1 MPPSCV
7 SLLTFKPPAMTPEQP
22 PFRIAVRQF
31 GPFESALAKLW
42 ASFCRETG
50 CQLAVEMVPMDL
62 HQLYASLLTDK
73 GLANGAWDVAH
84 LNTDWL
90 PEAASTG
97 ALENLTPYIQQQ
109 PPADFPQGWSPSL
122 LGMQQRGE
130 VILGLPFHDGPEC
143 LIYRKDLFDSAEEQ
157 ANFQRQHGR
166 PLSVPE
172 TWKEF
177 QTVARFFQRP
187 AENLYGFVAAGYPD
201 GHNTVFDFC
210 LHLWTRGGQ
219 LVDARGNVCI
229 DSAAAVA
236 GLTFYRQLMRDAAAH
251 PATMQYESVRA
262 GQAFAR
268 GEAAL
273 MVNWFGFAA
282 VCDVDADCP
291 VRGRVDIARIPHGAG
306 GQSASLNVY
315 WLYAIGAG
323 SRHKA
328 LAYEFLRFATRSEN
342 DKLLTLEGGIGC
354 RLSTWHDA
362 EINALVPYYHKL
374 DMLHQQA
381 QSLPPKANWAQIAA
395 IIDTAVLRALT
406 TDIPVTEL
414 LAAGQQ
420 QINALDYV

>member
-1 MPPSCV
+1 
-7 SLLTFKPPAMTPEQP
+7 MTPEP
-22 PFRIAVRQF
+22 AVFRIAVRQF
-31 GPFESALAKLW
+31 GPFESAMAKLW
-42 ASFCRETG
+42 AGFCQETG
-50 CQLAVEMVPMDL
+50 CPLAMEMVPMDL
-62 HQLYASLLTDK
+62 HELHASLLTRQ
-73 GLANGAWDVAH
+73 GLQNGAWDVAH
-84 LNTDWL
+84 INTDWL
-90 PEAASTG
+90 PEAHAAG
-97 ALENLTPYIQQQ
+97 ALENLTPYLTAN
-109 PPADFPQGWSPSL
+109 PPVDFPQGWSTSL
-122 LGMQQRGE
+122 LGMQQFGDA
-130 VILGLPFHDGPEC
+130 VLGLPFHDGPES
-143 LIYRKDLFDSAEEQ
+143 LIYRKDLFESPQEQ
-157 ANFQRQHGR
+157 ARFQKLHGR
-166 PLSVPE
+166 PLQVPE
-172 TWKEF
+172 TWEDF

-187 AENLYGFVAAGYPD
+187 AENLSGFVAAGYPD

-219 LVDARGNVCI
+219 LVDAQGRVCI
-229 DSAAAVA
+229 ASAAAA
-236 GLTFYRQLMRDAAAH
+236 DGLAFYRQLLRDQAAVH
-251 PATMQYESVRA
+251 PHTMQYESVAA

-282 VCDVDADCP
+282 VCDVDAACP

-328 LAYEFLRFATRSEN
+328 VAYEFLRYATRPEN

-374 DMLHQQA
+374 EMLHQQA

-395 IIDTAVLRALT
+395 IIDEVVLQALN
-406 TDIPVTEL
+406 TDAPVAEL
-414 LAAGQQ
+414 LAAGQEK
-420 QINALDYV
+420 INSLDHV

>member
-1 MPPSCV
+1 
-7 SLLTFKPPAMTPEQP
+7 MTPEHH

-42 ASFCRETG
+42 ASFCQETG
-50 CQLAVEMVPMDL
+50 CALPVEMVPMDL
-62 HQLYASLLTDK
+62 HALYASLLTDK
-73 GLANGAWDVAH
+73 GLLNGRWDVAH
-84 LNTDWL
+84 INTDWL
-90 PEAASTG
+90 PEAANTG
-97 ALENLTPYIQQQ
+97 ALENLTPYIQQH

-122 LGMQQRGE
+122 LGMQQYEGA
-130 VILGLPFHDGPEC
+130 VLGLPFHDGPEC
-143 LIYRKDLFDSAEEQ
+143 LIYRKDLFDSPEEQ
-157 ANFQRQHGR
+157 AAFQRQHGR
-166 PLSVPE
+166 PLRVPE
-172 TWKEF
+172 TWEEF
-177 QTVARFFQRP
+177 QTVARFFQQP

-219 LVDARGNVCI
+219 LVDAQGRVRI
-229 DSAAAVA
+229 DSPAAID
-236 GLTFYRQLMRDAAAH
+236 GLTFYRQLLRDQAAVH
-251 PATMQYESVRA
+251 PHTMQYESVAA

-282 VCDVDADCP
+282 VCDVTADCP
-291 VRGRVDIARIPHGAG
+291 VRGRVDIARIPHGAQ

-328 LAYEFLRFATRSEN
+328 LAYDFIRYATSAAN

-354 RLSTWHDA
+354 RLSTWHDP

-374 DMLHQQA
+374 EMLHQQA
-381 QSLPPKANWAQIAA
+381 QSLPPKANWAQLAG
-395 IIDTAVLRALT
+395 IIDQAVLQAIT
-406 TDIPVTEL
+406 TDIPVAEL
-414 LAAGQQ
+414 LAEGQRK
-420 QINALDYV
+420 INSLDYV

>member
-1 MPPSCV
+1 
-7 SLLTFKPPAMTPEQP
+7 MTPEQP
-22 PFRIAVRQF
+22 LFRIAVRQF
-31 GPFESALAKLW
+31 GPFESAMAKLW
-42 ASFCRETG
+42 ASFCEETG

-62 HQLYASLLTDK
+62 HQLYTSLLTDQ
-73 GLANGAWDVAH
+73 GLQNGTWDVAH
-84 LNTDWL
+84 INTDWL

-97 ALENLTPYIQQQ
+97 ALEDLTPYLRQN
-109 PPADFPQGWSPSL
+109 PPADFPTGWSPSL
-122 LGMQQRGE
+122 LAMQQYGDATM
-130 VILGLPFHDGPEC
+130 GLPFHDGPEC
-143 LIYRKDLFDSAEEQ
+143 LIYRKDLFDSPAEQ
-157 ANFQRQHGR
+157 ANFQQQHGR
-166 PLSVPE
+166 PLQVPE
-172 TWKEF
+172 TWKDF

-187 AENLYGFVAAGYPD
+187 ADNLFGFVAAAFPD

-219 LVDARGNVCI
+219 LVDAQGHVRI
-229 DSAAAVA
+229 DSAAAVE
-236 GLTFYRQLMRDAAAH
+236 GLTFYRQLLRDKAAVH
-251 PATMQYESVRA
+251 PDSAEYESVRA

-268 GEAAL
+268 GEAAM

-282 VCDVDADCP
+282 VCDVDAACP

-306 GQSASLNVY
+306 GQSTSLNVY

-328 LAYEFLRFATRSEN
+328 VAYDFLRFATRPEN

-374 DMLHQQA
+374 TLLHQQA
-381 QSLPPKANWAQIAA
+381 ESLPLKANWAQIAS
-395 IIDTAVLRALT
+395 IIDEAVLRAIN
-406 TDIPVTEL
+406 TDTSVAEL

-420 QINALDYV
+420 KIDSLDHA